1 MNTVFQIGLALG
13 ALFSGPLARFGK
25 KNCIHATNVLVL
37 IGCSL
42 LLIKE
47 LYVIYVGRFLF
58 GLAGGAFSVFV
69 PSFINEVTPTELK
82 GQFGSST

>member
-1 MNTVFQIGLALG
+1 MNTVFQVGLALG
-13 ALFSGPLARFGK
+13 ALSSGSLTRFGK
-25 KNCIHATNVLVL
+25 KNCIHATNILVF

-42 LLIKE
+42 LLVKE

-69 PSFINEVTPTELK
+69 KKIIFHIVFYYFT
-82 GQFGSST
+82 